1 MPARP
6 VDPLG
11 DDYAYVQV
19 ADDLERRIG
28 AGEFAEKL
36 PSERALAEEYGCAYT
51 TIRQGMK
58 LLRERGLIVTRQG
71 RGTYV
76 RKQR

>member
-11 DDYAYVQV
+11 DDFAYVQV
-19 ADDLERRIG
+19 ADDIERRI
-28 AGEFAEKL
+28 AEGEFSDRL
-36 PSERALAEEYGCAYT
+36 PSERALADEYGCAYT
-51 TIRQGMK
+51 TIRQGMA
-58 LLRERGLIVTRQG
+58 LLRERGAIVTRQG

-76 RKQR
+76 RRR